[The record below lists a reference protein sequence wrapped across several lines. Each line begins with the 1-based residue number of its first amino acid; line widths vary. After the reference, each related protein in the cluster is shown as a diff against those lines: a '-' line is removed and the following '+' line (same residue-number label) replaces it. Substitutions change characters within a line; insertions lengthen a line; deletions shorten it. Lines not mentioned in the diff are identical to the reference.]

1 MQGASFSSVTEFI
14 LTGFSNFLQ
23 HLLPT
28 SFLLYLLMYLF
39 TLLGNQ
45 LIMAT
50 IWKELSFHTLTYLFL
65 CALSISE
72 VLYTFASIPCMLADL
87 LSTSLWWSCTT
98 ALPLSSTS
106 SPRVPSL
113 WTDTLKGIT
122 YVVFTFFLN
131 PIIFSLRNKEL
142 KIAVKKTFL
151 GKLYPE
157 KKVIMWEEF
166 RGNS

>member
-1 MQGASFSSVTEFI
+1 M
-14 LTGFSNFLQ
+14 
-23 HLLPT
+23 
-28 SFLLYLLMYLF
+28 LF
-39 TLLGNQ
+39 R
-45 LIMAT
+45 
-50 IWKELSFHTLTYLFL
+50 S
-65 CALSISE
+65 
-72 VLYTFASIPCMLADL
+72 
-87 LSTSLWWSCTT
+87 
-98 ALPLSSTS
+98 
-106 SPRVPSL
+106 
-113 WTDTLKGIT
+113 LKGIT